1 MKHTLFSWLDERLH
15 FAGIKNVLD
24 KKEVPIHKHTIW
36 YYLGGMTLFL
46 FIVQFVTGILLLFYY
61 RPSAEEAFE
70 SVQYIMNE
78 VYFGWLIHNIHSWAA
93 NVLIAVV
100 VLHMVSVF
108 FMRAYRGPREI
119 TWISGVILL
128 FIALGFGFT
137 GYLLPWNEL
146 AYFAT
151 AVGTEMAGS
160 VPVLG
165 QWLLE
170 FLRGGP
176 DITGATLNRF
186 FAIHVWVLP
195 AGFFLFVLLHLY
207 QVQLHGM
214 SVPPSVQSGGTMK
227 FYPDFL
233 LRDAVGWLIAIGI
246 LAALAALFPW
256 ELGEKADPFAPAP
269 PGIKPEWYFMFM
281 FQALKIF
288 PANIGPIAGD
298 VLGVVIFGIGALL
311 LVLIPFLD
319 KQADRG
325 APNPVLKWI
334 GIVVIIFII
343 AMTIWGELA

>member
-1 MKHTLFSWLDERLH
+1 MKNTLYTWLDERLH
-15 FAGIKNVLD
+15 LYKIKNVVD
-24 KKEVPIHKHTIW
+24 KKDVPIHKHTIW

-61 RPSAEEAFE
+61 RASAEEAFE

-78 VYFGWLIHNIHSWAA
+78 VYFGWLIHNIHSWGS
-93 NVLIAVV
+93 NLLIAVV

-108 FMRAYRGPREI
+108 FMRAYRKPREI

-160 VPVLG
+160 VPFIG

-195 AGFFLFVLLHLY
+195 ASFLLFVILHLY
-207 QVQLHGM
+207 QVQAHGM
-214 SVPPSVQSGGTMK
+214 SIPPSVESKGSLK

-233 LRDAVGWLIAIGI
+233 LRDAVGWLIAIGV

-281 FQALKIF
+281 FQALKVL
-288 PANIGPIAGD
+288 PATIGPIAGD
-298 VLGVVIFGIGALL
+298 VLGVVVFGIGGLL
-311 LVLIPFLD
+311 LLMIPFLD
-319 KQADRG
+319 KRAEHG
-325 APNPVLKWI
+325 APNPTLKWI
-334 GIVVIIFII
+334 GILVVIFII
-343 AMTIWGELA
+343 AMTIWGELD

>member
-1 MKHTLFSWLDERLH
+1 MKNTIYAWLDERLH
-15 FAGIKNVLD
+15 FHKIKSVID

-46 FIVQFVTGILLLFYY
+46 FIVQFVTGMLLLFYY
-61 RPSAEEAFE
+61 RASAEEAFE

-78 VYFGWLIHNIHSWAA
+78 VYFGWLIHNVHSWTS
-93 NVLIAVV
+93 NLLIAVV

-108 FMRAYRGPREI
+108 FMRAYRKPREV

-160 VPVLG
+160 VPVIG

-195 AGFFLFVLLHLY
+195 AGFLLFVVLHLY
-207 QVQLHGM
+207 QVQAHGM
-214 SVPPSVQSGGTMK
+214 SVPLSVESKGSMK

-233 LRDAVGWLIAIGI
+233 LRDAVGWLIAIGV

-281 FQALKIF
+281 FQALKVL
-288 PANIGPIAGD
+288 PATIGPIAGD
-298 VLGVVIFGIGALL
+298 VLGVVVFGIGALL

-319 KQADRG
+319 KRAEHG
-325 APNPVLKWI
+325 APNPTLKWI
-334 GIVVIIFII
+334 GIIVIIFII
-343 AMTIWGELA
+343 AMTIWGELV